1 MSFNHFFYFFLII
14 FSCCKFKEKVA
25 IFAYINNGPAS
36 EQKTDN
42 MKKKTFLKYLAA
54 LLGVNLT
61 SSCLVALYA
70 SPHADY
76 EAKGRVSDEEGNP
89 IPGIMV
95 DLAVKHYNETEGT
108 VTTEPMDN
116 VKTATADDG
125 SFHVVAL
132 DQWSFPDSVTVLFT
146 DVDGMEN
153 GGEFLP
159 KEVTVP
165 VVKKKDGEGGW
176 DEGLYGPSRDIEVNL
191 ERVPEVKK

>member
-1 MSFNHFFYFFLII
+1 MFL

-146 DVDGMEN
+146 DVDGIEN